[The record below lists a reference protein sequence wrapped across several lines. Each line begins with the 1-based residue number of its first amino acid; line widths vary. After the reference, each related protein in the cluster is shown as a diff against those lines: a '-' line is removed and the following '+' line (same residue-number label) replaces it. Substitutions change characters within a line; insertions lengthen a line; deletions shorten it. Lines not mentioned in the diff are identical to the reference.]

1 MNSTPAAPHTPPGI
15 NRREM
20 LFYVFGTALLI
31 ALSALVV
38 GLLWYAAPP
47 AVRETLGAFGD
58 YPHGSVSRLIF
69 SEAGRYFGV
78 NDGEQIV
85 VFDGRTTITRTR
97 GHLTWIRTNERLE
110 DPCWGTKFTLSG
122 EYIEGPAQRHL
133 DRYGYELRDGELVVN
148 RWALTPGAPVEGG

>member
-47 AVRETLGAFGD
+47 AERETLGPLDAFPPGSE
-58 YPHGSVSRLIF
+58 PHLIIT
-69 SEAGRYFGV
+69 EAGRYYVV

-85 VFDGRTTITRTR
+85 VFDGRTTNTRTR
-97 GHLTWIRTNERLE
+97 CHLIWVRSNERFE

-122 EYIEGPAQRHL
+122 EFIEGPARRHL